1 MRLKDCCACEKP
13 SVIWKNDRGD
23 LYCKSCWSRKNPK
36 TITKKSEKQVV
47 AEKSYS
53 LIRKA
58 FLIKHTKCQAGLPGC
73 SISST
78 EVHHKKGRIG
88 SLLIDTNFF
97 LAVCRNCHDYIENN
111 PSEAKEL
118 GLSESRLK
126 T

>member
-1 MRLKDCCACEKP
+1 M
-13 SVIWKNDRGD
+13 
-23 LYCKSCWSRKNPK
+23 
-36 TITKKSEKQVV
+36 V

-111 PSEAKEL
+111 PSEAKDL